1 MGALAAQ
8 RSEHDSHTLADC
20 GGAPRLEVL
29 ALGEDRGCLEKRAKR
44 RHFWTQHRALR
55 FAWAAYTSRMIIR
68 IAKLSIVA
76 AVCATL
82 AVACHSSPR
91 AEQVAP
97 GAPAAAADAKPVAE
111 VTVSDVATFIK
122 NKSATVFDANGD
134 DTRKEYG
141 VVPGAVL
148 LSDHKSYPLSVLPAA
163 KSDKLVFYCG
173 GTQCRA
179 SDAAAQRA
187 ASAGYSDVS
196 VMRAGI
202 RGWKDAGQTTSAA
215 PQS

>member
-1 MGALAAQ
+1 MI
-8 RSEHDSHTLADC
+8 
-20 GGAPRLEVL
+20 
-29 ALGEDRGCLEKRAKR
+29 AK
-44 RHFWTQHRALR
+44 
-55 FAWAAYTSRMIIR
+55 
-68 IAKLSIVA
+68 IAKLSMMG

-82 AVACHSSPR
+82 AVACSKPS
-91 AEQVAP
+91 AEQATP
-97 GAPAAAADAKPVAE
+97 SAPAQDKPVAE
-111 VTVSDVATFIK
+111 VTVSDVQQYVK
-122 NKSATVFDANGD
+122 NKSATVFDAND
-134 DTRKEYG
+134 SDTRKEYG

-148 LSDHKSYPLSVLPAA
+148 LSGKDYPLSTLPAS

-179 SDAAAQRA
+179 SDHAASRA

-202 RGWKDAGQTTSAA
+202 RGWKDAGQTTNPA

>member
-1 MGALAAQ
+1 M
-8 RSEHDSHTLADC
+8 
-20 GGAPRLEVL
+20 
-29 ALGEDRGCLEKRAKR
+29 
-44 RHFWTQHRALR
+44 F
-55 FAWAAYTSRMIIR
+55 IR
-68 IAKLSIVA
+68 IAKLSSAA

-82 AVACHSSPR
+82 AVACHTSSPSSSSSTEP
-91 AEQVAP
+91 ATT
-97 GAPAAAADAKPVAE
+97 GATGEEKKIAE
-111 VTVSDVATFIK
+111 VTVSDVEHFVK
-122 NKSATVFDANGD
+122 DKSATIFDANDG

-148 LSDHKSYPLSVLPAA
+148 LTGKEYPLNVLPAA
-163 KSDKLVFYCG
+163 KTDKLVFYCG

-179 SDAAAQRA
+179 SDKAASRA

-202 RGWKDAGQTTSAA
+202 RGWKDAGQATSPA